1 MHAHLHEK
9 QSEIHLLN
17 RIGQSQFWHQIL
29 FSIAQVYGN
38 DRAGMFKLKWELGT
52 LLSVQFSDSRVSQGY
67 GHNAWSKV
75 SSIGRM
81 TVACFGPAQ
90 RGHSYHQKIFHSI
103 SVENGTLIWSL
114 LTHWAPFLGFGRHPS
129 SPVVLLRHT
138 TAYGDAGEVD
148 MVLWYKH
155 KPCGQDSV
163 SLRTLIPI
171 PVIHVWHRNLLTG
184 IPGWHFCQHWLK
196 QVRKERV
203 VCCGEELEL
212 QDNSKWY

>member
-1 MHAHLHEK
+1 MRIGHLAFSAIFRQQSISGLWAQCLK
-9 QSEIHLLN
+9 QS
-17 RIGQSQFWHQIL
+17 IL
-29 FSIAQVYGN
+29 HRQ
-38 DRAGMFKLKWELGT
+38 DDCGMFWACTEG
-52 LLSVQFSDSRVSQGY
+52 SFIPPEDIPQHFS
-67 GHNAWSKV
+67 W
-75 SSIGRM
+75 
-81 TVACFGPAQ
+81 
-90 RGHSYHQKIFHSI
+90 
-103 SVENGTLIWSL
+103 NGTLIWSL